1 MMPLLSLLTF
11 APLAGA
17 VLILFLPGRSARLLR
32 ATALAASLA
41 TFVLAVVLFVRFDG
55 TSGAYQFVE
64 KKAWLGYGIHYN
76 VGVDGISLTLILLA
90 AFIFPLALLS
100 AHRAVGDRVKE
111 FLVFMLLL
119 ETGVLGV
126 FVSLNLFL
134 FYVFWEAM
142 LIPMYFLIGIWG
154 GGRRVY
160 ATLKF
165 VLFTMAGSLLM
176 LVGILVLF
184 VLHAKAGGVY
194 SLNIANLENTI
205 LSPRLQTWLFLAF
218 GLAFAVKIPLVP
230 FHTWLPDAH
239 VEAPTAGSVVLAA
252 VLLKM
257 GAYGFLRFGLPLFP
271 DAVRQFLPAL
281 SILALV
287 GIIYGGLMALVQ
299 KDVKSLVAYSSVS
312 HMGQIMLA
320 VFSLSFEGTEGA
332 ILQMVNHGI
341 STGALFLAV
350 GILYERA
357 HTRLIADFGGVGR
370 VMPVFSALFLVSMLS
385 SMGLPGL
392 NGFAGEIL
400 CFFGV
405 FRTSRG
411 LGIASIAT
419 VVLSAAYLLWMFR
432 RVMHGPVSK
441 DSVRAFKDISPREGL
456 VLVPLV
462 VVMVWIG
469 IAPRVLLSKM
479 DASVAALTAKLKT
492 RQAVLPAERAA
503 ALSPRIDTVP
513 TTPAPPPE
521 PGEKE
526 GRKP

>member
-1 MMPLLSLLTF
+1 MIPLLSLLTF

-17 VLILFLPGRSARLLR
+17 ILIILLPGRAKGLLR
-32 ATALAASLA
+32 TTALAVSLSVFA
-41 TFVLAVVLFVRFDG
+41 LAVVIFIRFDG
-55 TSGAYQFVE
+55 MSGAYQFVE

-76 VGVDGISLTLILLA
+76 VGVDGISLTLILLT

-100 AHRAVGDRVKE
+100 AHSAVGERVKE

-119 ETGVLGV
+119 ETGILGV

-142 LIPMYFLIGIWG
+142 LVPMYFLIGIWG

-184 VLHAKAGGVY
+184 VLHAKATGVY
-194 SLNIANLENTI
+194 SFAIADLEGMVLN
-205 LSPRLQTWLFLAF
+205 PRLQTWLFLAF
-218 GLAFAVKIPLVP
+218 GLAFAVKVPLVP

-257 GAYGFLRFGLPLFP
+257 GAYGFLRFGLPFFP
-271 DAVRQFLPAL
+271 DAARRFLPAL
-281 SILALV
+281 SILALA

-299 KDVKSLVAYSSVS
+299 KDIKALVAYSSVS
-312 HMGQIMLA
+312 HMGLIMLA
-320 VFSLSFEGTEGA
+320 AFSLSLEGMEGA
-332 ILQMVNHGI
+332 LLQMVNHGI

-350 GILYERA
+350 GVLYERA
-357 HTRLIADFGGVGR
+357 HTRRIDDFGGVGR
-370 VMPVFSALFLVSMLS
+370 LMPIFAALFLVSLLS

-392 NGFAGEIL
+392 NGFTGEIL

-405 FRTSRG
+405 FRVSRG
-411 LGIASIAT
+411 LGIASVAT
-419 VVLSAAYLLWMFR
+419 VILAAAYLLWMFR
-432 RVMHGPVSK
+432 RVMQGPVTK
-441 DSVRAFKDISPREGL
+441 DAVRSFKDITLREGL

-479 DASVAALTAKLKT
+479 DASVAALTAKLKAGPT
-492 RQAVLPAERAA
+492 ALSAER
-503 ALSPRIDTVP
+503 
-513 TTPAPPPE
+513 TPASARPIVTAKALPTAASE
-521 PGEKE
+521 AGGKE
-526 GRKP
+526 TRRP